1 MTLLHPAG
9 GGNSVPAAG
18 NPRQRFDSS
27 SGGRP
32 AKRELCSQEAFVAQY
47 CAILVIVDSIRRY
60 LAALFLRRRPASDS
74 GDNMSKE
81 MWRAVRQLMLAVR
94 LTCWPIHAF
103 AQAGRNVS
111 SKDAL
116 RLPFFKV
123 STEAR
128 VGAAN
133 SYEALISKMGA
144 RDVIRLTSMNRLDQ
158 Q

>member
-1 MTLLHPAG
+1 
-9 GGNSVPAAG
+9 
-18 NPRQRFDSS
+18 
-27 SGGRP
+27 
-32 AKRELCSQEAFVAQY
+32 
-47 CAILVIVDSIRRY
+47 
-60 LAALFLRRRPASDS
+60 
-74 GDNMSKE
+74 MSKE

-103 AQAGRNVS
+103 ARAGRNVS

-116 RLPFFKV
+116 RLSFFKMA
-123 STEAR
+123 TETR

-133 SYEALISKMGA
+133 SYEALISKMGV

>member
-1 MTLLHPAG
+1 
-9 GGNSVPAAG
+9 
-18 NPRQRFDSS
+18 
-27 SGGRP
+27 
-32 AKRELCSQEAFVAQY
+32 
-47 CAILVIVDSIRRY
+47 
-60 LAALFLRRRPASDS
+60 
-74 GDNMSKE
+74 MSKE

-116 RLPFFKV
+116 RLSFFKMA
-123 STEAR
+123 TEAR
-128 VGAAN
+128 FGVAN
-133 SYEALISKMGA
+133 SYEALISKMGV